1 MDVALITGAGGDIGT
16 SIALALGRR
25 DVHIVLADRT
35 LDLAT
40 RAAESVPGAEAVQLD
55 LRSPASVRAVADELH
70 ERHGAL
76 RYLVNNAAV
85 CSNHEFETIDETMWS
100 EDVDVV
106 LGGTI
111 RMSQA
116 VLPAMRAAGRGAVVN
131 IASVNGQG
139 YFGNDVYSAAKAGVL
154 SLTQSLAVQYGP
166 HGVRVNSVSPG
177 SIATTAWKRRLERE
191 PEIFDK
197 AKRWYPMDRIG
208 TPEDVADAVDF
219 LLSDK
224 ARWITGTD
232 LRVDGGLLAGNA
244 GLAEDISAA
253 HVAPPGSSQTRFSA
267 T

>member
-1 MDVALITGAGGDIGT
+1 MDVALVTGAGGDIGKA
-16 SIALALGRR
+16 IAVALGHRG
-25 DVHIVLADRT
+25 VHVVLADRS
-35 LDLAT
+35 LDLAG
-40 RAAESVPGAEAVQLD
+40 RAAESVKGSEAVHLD
-55 LRSPASVRAVADELH
+55 LRSPASVRAVAAELL

-111 RMSQA
+111 RMCQA
-116 VLPAMRAAGRGAVVN
+116 VLPAMRAAGGGAVVN
-131 IASVNGQG
+131 IASVNGHG

-177 SIATTAWKRRLERE
+177 SIATSAWKRRLKRE
-191 PEIFDK
+191 PDTFDK
-197 AKRWYPMDRIG
+197 AKRWYPMGQIG
-208 TPEDVADAVDF
+208 TPEDVAEAVGF

-232 LRVDGGLLAGNA
+232 LRVDGGLLAGNT
-244 GLAEDISAA
+244 GLAAHISAA
-253 HVAPPGSSQTRFSA
+253 FIAPPETQ
-267 T
+267 